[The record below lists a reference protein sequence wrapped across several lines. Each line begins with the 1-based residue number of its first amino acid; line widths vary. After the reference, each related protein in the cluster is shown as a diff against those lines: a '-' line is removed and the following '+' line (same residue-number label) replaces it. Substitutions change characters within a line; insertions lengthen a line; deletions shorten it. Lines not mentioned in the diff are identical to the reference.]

1 MSTGDMPSGNDMVTF
16 SHPRACPIRVENL
29 AGLPPA
35 CIVTCEFDPLRDEGI
50 AYAEALRQFFAG

>member
-1 MSTGDMPSGNDMVTF
+1 MPSGNDMVTF

-50 AYAEALRQFFAG
+50 AYAEPLRQFFAG